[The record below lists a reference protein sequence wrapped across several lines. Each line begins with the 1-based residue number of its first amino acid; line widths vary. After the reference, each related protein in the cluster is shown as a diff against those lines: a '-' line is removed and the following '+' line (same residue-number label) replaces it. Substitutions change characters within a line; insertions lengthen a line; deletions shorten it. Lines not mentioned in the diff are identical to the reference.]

1 MSNFTPAWFKKGFF
15 NESLFCDDF
24 LSTHQLLYSNGAFF
38 TPDGR
43 MTDTMPLRCEI
54 FEMMREY
61 VGANLAKKV
70 TNVVDVLKLA
80 AQVEDFPPVTDRIAL
95 ANGTLYLDGTF
106 QEGKPEIVRNR
117 LPVKYD
123 PKAAQPTHWLRF
135 LSDLLYPE
143 DVPTVQEFIGYCLI
157 PSNKGQRMMVIKGS
171 GGEGKS
177 QIGVVL
183 SRLFG
188 CNMKDGSIGKI
199 SENRFARADLEHTL
213 LCAEGDT
220 IRLELRSD
228 EKSKA
233 ERFPFDFVLTSTFRL
248 EGRTVHHTLT
258 VENPADAAEELRFG
272 IGYHPA
278 FALPFDDRH
287 VTEDYEIRFDGIE
300 SPLCVSAQPNGLLNG
315 QSYYLARNVEAIPLT
330 DDLFDNDSHAMV
342 NLRSGHVSVI
352 EKDTGRSV
360 ICDVS
365 DFPYTLIWSAAKKPL
380 HFICIE
386 PWHSLPG
393 EENGPIDWEQ
403 RPCAASLKRGE
414 SWSTT
419 LSTTFVR

>member
-1 MSNFTPAWFKKGFF
+1 MQYSIENEILRLTVDTHGAEPVSVLHKPTGAELLWQGDPAVWGRHAPILFPYTGKLTGGKMIAKGV
-15 NESLFCDDF
+15 
-24 LSTHQLLYSNGAFF
+24 
-38 TPDGR
+38 
-43 MTDTMPLRCEI
+43 
-54 FEMMREY
+54 EY
-61 VGANLAKKV
+61 AG
-70 TNVVDVLKLA
+70 
-80 AQVEDFPPVTDRIAL
+80 
-95 ANGTLYLDGTF
+95 
-106 QEGKPEIVRNR
+106 
-117 LPVKYD
+117 
-123 PKAAQPTHWLRF
+123 
-135 LSDLLYPE
+135 
-143 DVPTVQEFIGYCLI
+143 
-157 PSNKGQRMMVIKGS
+157 GQHG
-171 GGEGKS
+171 
-177 QIGVVL
+177 
-183 SRLFG
+183 
-188 CNMKDGSIGKI
+188 
-199 SENRFARADLEHTL
+199 FARDVEHTL
-213 LCAEGDT
+213 LKAEGDT
-220 IRLELRSD
+220 IQLELRAD
-228 EKSKA
+228 EAIKA

-248 EGRTVHHTLT
+248 DGKTVHHTLT
-258 VENPADAAEELRFG
+258 VENPVEEELRFG

-330 DDLFDNDSHAMV
+330 DDLFDSDSHAMV

>member
-1 MSNFTPAWFKKGFF
+1 MEYAIE
-15 NESLFCDDF
+15 NEYL
-24 LSTHQLLYSNGAFF
+24 
-38 TPDGR
+38 
-43 MTDTMPLRCEI
+43 I
-54 FEMMREY
+54 
-61 VGANLAKKV
+61 V
-70 TNVVDVLKLA
+70 TVTTWG
-80 AQVEDFPPVTDRIAL
+80 AQVKSVVRKFDDVEHMWQADKSVWGYHAPILFPYTGKLTGGKMIA
-95 ANGTLYLDGTF
+95 
-106 QEGKPEIVRNR
+106 
-117 LPVKYD
+117 
-123 PKAAQPTHWLRF
+123 
-135 LSDLLYPE
+135 
-143 DVPTVQEFIGYCLI
+143 
-157 PSNKGQRMMVIKGS
+157 KGVEYA
-171 GGEGKS
+171 GGQHG
-177 QIGVVL
+177 
-183 SRLFG
+183 
-188 CNMKDGSIGKI
+188 
-199 SENRFARADLEHTL
+199 FARDVEHTL
-213 LCAEGDT
+213 LKAEGDT
-220 IRLELRSD
+220 IQLELRSD
-228 EKSKA
+228 DAIKA

-248 EGRTVHHTLT
+248 DGKTLHHTLT
-258 VENPADAAEELRFG
+258 VSNPGAEELRFG

-278 FALPFDDRH
+278 FAFPFDDRH

-315 QSYYLARNVEAIPLT
+315 ESYYLARNVEAIPLT

-393 EENGPIDWEQ
+393 EENGPLEWEQ

>member
-1 MSNFTPAWFKKGFF
+1 MEYTLE
-15 NESLFCDDF
+15 NE
-24 LSTHQLLYSNGAFF
+24 Y
-38 TPDGR
+38 
-43 MTDTMPLRCEI
+43 
-54 FEMMREY
+54 
-61 VGANLAKKV
+61 
-70 TNVVDVLKLA
+70 LKLTVSSKGA
-80 AQVEDFPPVTDRIAL
+80 EVVSLVRKCDGVEHMWQADPEVWGFHAPVLFP
-95 ANGTLYLDGTF
+95 YC
-106 QEGKPEIVRNR
+106 GKVVGDTIHA
-117 LPVKYD
+117 KGAD
-123 PKAAQPTHWLRF
+123 
-135 LSDLLYPE
+135 YPAR
-143 DVPTVQEFIGYCLI
+143 QHG
-157 PSNKGQRMMVIKGS
+157 
-171 GGEGKS
+171 
-177 QIGVVL
+177 
-183 SRLFG
+183 
-188 CNMKDGSIGKI
+188 
-199 SENRFARADLEHTL
+199 FARNLEHTL
-213 LCAEGDT
+213 VWSDPGYLELALESDDETRKQFPYDFRLLSTFTLEGD
-220 IRLELRSD
+220 
-228 EKSKA
+228 K
-233 ERFPFDFVLTSTFRL
+233 
-248 EGRTVHHTLT
+248 VHHTLT
-258 VENPADAAEELRFG
+258 VENLDEEALPFG

-330 DDLFDNDSHAMV
+330 DDLFDSDSHAMV